1 MAVRADSS
9 TFAQAKRPM
18 TVTMEKIMFSAIIT
32 APRIEDE
39 KMCDQGEPAENCSA
53 AMKRT
58 ATTMAATTANMIVR
72 YLESKS
78 PIYDGI
84 CMYSKRCSASK
95 SGGTHKTHSMVRYC
109 SQKSNG
115 IPPFQQCSLGTTFA

>member
-18 TVTMEKIMFSAIIT
+18 TVTIEKIMFSAIIT

-84 CMYSKRCSASK
+84 CMHSKRSCIASD
-95 SGGTHKTHSMVRYC
+95 H
-109 SQKSNG
+109 
-115 IPPFQQCSLGTTFA
+115 A